1 MVHRTHVSSRLS
13 ALLLAVAV
21 TAGMLIVA
29 GCAPDVAEE
38 PVTPPATQPPS
49 AAETPA
55 PPGAPAEEEPAAS
68 AFPWLDVELEDV
80 QTGERF
86 RISDF
91 RGRPVLVKS
100 FAVW

>member
-1 MVHRTHVSSRLS
+1 MARMARTLS
-13 ALLLAVAV
+13 LLLA
-21 TAGMLIVA
+21 TALLGMFVFT

-38 PVTPPATQPPS
+38 PVPPPVAEPGPGEVPPAQEPPTAS
-49 AAETPA
+49 
-55 PPGAPAEEEPAAS
+55 PPGEPVAS

-91 RGRPVLVKS
+91 TGRPVLVKS